1 MNITYAR
8 LITVSSLFAL
18 ILFACKKND
27 STEPVVLKVEN
38 SSIQVSSLAGQ
49 DSIKLT
55 ANRSWNVSSIP
66 TWIKVSPLSGS
77 ANATIKLNYER
88 NPSVKER
95 TAKLIIKTGDK
106 DSIPISLKQMGTSPA
121 IELNKDTLRVTAD
134 QVLDSVVVNSNIAWS
149 IINTSNAN
157 WVSINKTQDTAGTYT
172 IKFNFNANATTQVNS
187 ATFTVSNS
195 EGLVPPKTLTVIQDQ
210 PEVVVTNFSP
220 TGKGGE
226 PFEVQGFGFSSNPSE
241 NIVTINGVQ
250 AVVTGVGV
258 YKITVTVPEKVG
270 SGPLVVK
277 VNTKTGKAQMD
288 FHYQWVGVLTR
299 FVGGKDQLFP
309 DRTGTYTQLFGPMG
323 MRFDAAGNLIVAD
336 YNSQKIRK
344 FAPDGTL
351 TTLPGRFPWYQAPDD
366 NSDFALPQDVV
377 IAADGTIYVSEV
389 NEHTI
394 SKIAPDGTV
403 SIVAGGN
410 YFDYKDGVGTA
421 AKFSTPAGMVINSAG
436 NLILCDM
443 TNNRLRQITPQG
455 VVTTFAGAQEGYR
468 DGTGTD
474 ALFYGPFNVA
484 LDLNGN
490 YLVTDNWNNRIRKVT
505 PQGVVTTFAGNG
517 GVGSEDGD
525 LLNVGMHGPTA
536 IACDK
541 DGNIYVSFDYNQ
553 KFRWITP
560 SGEVRTIELE
570 KDLLGCQGIAIN
582 ARGEIFVSEYN
593 GNTISKLMIK

>member
-1 MNITYAR
+1 MNTTYAR
-8 LITVSSLFAL
+8 LFAVSSLFAL

-27 STEPVVLKVEN
+27 NTEPIVLKVEN

-66 TWIKVSPLSGS
+66 AWIRVSPLSGS
-77 ANATIKLNYER
+77 GNATIKLNYER

-95 TAKLIIKTGDK
+95 IAKLIIKAGDK
-106 DSIPISLKQMGTSPA
+106 DSILISLKQMGTSPA

-149 IINTSNAN
+149 ITNTSNSS
-157 WVSINKTQDTAGTYT
+157 WLSINKTQDTAGTYT
-172 IKFNFNANATTQVNS
+172 IKFNFNANTSTQVKT

-195 EGLVPPKTLTVIQDQ
+195 EGLISPKTLTVIQDQ
-210 PEVVVTNFSP
+210 PEVMVTNFSP
-220 TGKGGE
+220 SGKGGE
-226 PFEVQGFGFSSNPSE
+226 PLEVQGFGFSSNPSE

-250 AVVTGVGV
+250 AVVTSVDV
-258 YKITVTVPEKVG
+258 YKIMVIVPEKVG

-277 VNTKTGKAQMD
+277 VNTKTGKGQMD

-299 FVGGKDQLFP
+299 FVGGKGQVFP
-309 DRTGTYTQLFGPMG
+309 DRTGTYTQYFGPMG

-336 YNSQKIRK
+336 YNGQKIRK
-344 FAPDGTL
+344 FALDGTL
-351 TTLPGRFPWYQAPDD
+351 TTLPGRFPSYQVPDD

-377 IAADGTIYVSEV
+377 IAPDGTIYVSEV
-389 NEHTI
+389 NEHTL

-421 AKFSTPAGMVINSAG
+421 AKFSTPAGMVLNSAG
-436 NLILCDM
+436 NILLCDM

-455 VVTTFAGAQEGYR
+455 VVTTLAGAQEGYR

-474 ALFYGPFNVA
+474 ALFYAPYNIA
-484 LDLNGN
+484 IAPDGN
-490 YLVTDNWNNRIRKVT
+490 CLVTDMWNNRIRKVT

-517 GVGSEDGD
+517 GIGSEDGD
-525 LLNVGMHGPTA
+525 RLNVGMSDPTA

-541 DGNIYVSFDYNQ
+541 DGNIYVSFDNKQ

-570 KDLLGCQGIAIN
+570 KYLEGCHGIAIN

-593 GNTISKLMIK
+593 GNTISKLVIK